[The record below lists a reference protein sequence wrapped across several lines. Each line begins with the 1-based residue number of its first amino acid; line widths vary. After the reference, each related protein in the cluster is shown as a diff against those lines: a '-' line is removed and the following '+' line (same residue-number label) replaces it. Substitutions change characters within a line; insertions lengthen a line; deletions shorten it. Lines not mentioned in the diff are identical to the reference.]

1 VVQFAAILAVVAAY
15 PGRFARLCDFRSREG
30 FAGIRGLTLLA
41 VTSIP
46 AGLLGLFARTAIK
59 THLFAPW
66 PVVAALSVGAVWI
79 LAVERFPRRG
89 HVDDLDR
96 VGWREALAVGL
107 WQCLAL
113 WPGMSRSSSTI
124 LGGMM
129 SGVQRKAATEYSF
142 FAAVPLIAAATVY
155 ELYKSRDILAAEH
168 LPLFLV
174 GSAVSFVSAWLSV
187 RLLVHFL
194 GRHTLSPFGW
204 YRLGLSAVLVILVM
218 RGLIAL

>member
-1 VVQFAAILAVVAAY
+1 
-15 PGRFARLCDFRSREG
+15 
-30 FAGIRGLTLLA
+30 
-41 VTSIP
+41 
-46 AGLLGLFARTAIK
+46 
-59 THLFAPW
+59 
-66 PVVAALSVGAVWI
+66 
-79 LAVERFPRRG
+79 
-89 HVDDLDR
+89 
-96 VGWREALAVGL
+96 
-107 WQCLAL
+107 
-113 WPGMSRSSSTI
+113 
-124 LGGMM
+124 MM